1 MARRKTEQCPFCP
14 EAFATGIERGEHM
27 RATHAEAIQELL
39 ADHDQA
45 AYGERSNANAC

>member
-1 MARRKTEQCPFCP
+1 MPRRKTEQCPFCP

-27 RATHAEAIQELL
+27 RAEHADAITELL

-45 AYGERSNANAC
+45 ALRERSFPNAG